1 MAARQSSKDR
11 PPRWGRSGLREEEA
25 GPSGGGGEARA
36 SALVCKKTIGSIKIP
51 DTEKAPVSAQ
61 LYEAP

>member
-25 GPSGGGGEARA
+25 GPSGGGGE
-36 SALVCKKTIGSIKIP
+36 VCEKTIRSIKIP